1 MTLAN
6 VSRLRQQQQHHIRSL
21 MPAKT
26 RRSFRQGKIF
36 MAENIDL
43 FTPLNLRGLQLPNRI
58 LMSPMT
64 RSRAGE
70 SDVQQDLNVVYYTQ
84 RSTAGLIITEGAQVS
99 AEGKGYCRTP
109 GIYTDAQVTG
119 WHKITDSVHAEDGRI
134 FLQLWHVGRISHPL
148 NNDGVR
154 AVAPSTIQATGQI
167 FTVEE
172 GMQDFAVPHALT
184 TKEVEDV
191 VKEHGH
197 AAACAKAAGFDGVEL
212 HAGQGYLPMQFL
224 SPNANQRDDK
234 YGGSI
239 ANRVRFVTEALE
251 AAVDVLGGKRV
262 GIRIAP
268 GFTFNDVLDDDP
280 QETYTTL
287 LQAIKPLNVAYIH
300 VVTPPPP
307 MSHNVPEDVT
317 ALVRDN
323 HDGVLIRNGGY
334 DQEKAEAA
342 LKSGDAD
349 LIAFGKLFLANPDLP
364 ARFKQGAELNAWDM
378 ETFYTPGPKGYTDYP
393 ALDG

>member
-1 MTLAN
+1 
-6 VSRLRQQQQHHIRSL
+6 
-21 MPAKT
+21 MP
-26 RRSFRQGKIF
+26 
-36 MAENIDL
+36 ENIDL
-43 FTPLNLRGLQLPNRI
+43 FTPLDLSGLQLPNRMV
-58 LMSPMT
+58 MSPMT

-70 SDVQQDLNVVYYTQ
+70 GDVQQDLNAEYYTQ
-84 RSTAGLIITEGAQVS
+84 RASAGLIVTEGVQIS

-109 GIYTDAQVTG
+109 GIYTDAQVAG
-119 WHKITDSVHAEDGRI
+119 WRKITDSVHAEGGRI
-134 FLQLWHVGRISHPL
+134 FLQLWHVGRVSHPL

-154 AVAPSTIQATGQI
+154 AVAPSTIKAAGQM

-172 GMQDFAVPHALT
+172 GMQDFAMPHALT
-184 TKEVEDV
+184 TEEVEGV
-191 VKEHGH
+191 VREHGH
-197 AAACAKAAGFDGVEL
+197 AADCAKAAGFDGVEL

-234 YGGSI
+234 YGGSV
-239 ANRVRFVTEALE
+239 ANRVRFAAEALE
-251 AAVDVLGGKRV
+251 AAVDVFGGERV
-262 GIRIAP
+262 GMRIAP
-268 GFTFNDVLDDDP
+268 GFTFNDVLDDNP

-287 LQAIKPLNVAYIH
+287 LQAIKPLNIAYVH
-300 VVTPPPP
+300 VVAPPPP
-307 MSHNVPEDVT
+307 MSHNVPENVT

-364 ARFKQGAELNAWDM
+364 SRFKQGAELNAWNMD
-378 ETFYTPGPKGYTDYP
+378 TFYTPGPKGYTDYP

>member
-1 MTLAN
+1 MT
-6 VSRLRQQQQHHIRSL
+6 
-21 MPAKT
+21 
-26 RRSFRQGKIF
+26 
-36 MAENIDL
+36 ENIDL
-43 FTPLNLRGLQLPNRI
+43 FTTLDMRGLQLPNRMV
-58 LMSPMT
+58 MSPMT
-64 RSRAGE
+64 RSRAGDG
-70 SDVQQDLNVVYYTQ
+70 DVPQDLNVEYYTQ
-84 RSTAGLIITEGAQVS
+84 RASAGLIVTEGVQVS

-109 GIYTDAQVTG
+109 GIYTDAQVAG
-119 WHKITDSVHAEDGRI
+119 WRKITDSVHAAGGRM
-134 FLQLWHVGRISHPL
+134 FLQLWHVGRVSHPL
-148 NNDGVR
+148 NNGGVR
-154 AVAPSTIQATGQI
+154 AVAPSAIQGTGKM

-172 GMQDFAVPHALT
+172 GLLDFAIPHALT
-184 TKEVEDV
+184 TDEVEGV

-224 SPNANQRDDK
+224 SSNSNQRDDK
-234 YGGSI
+234 YGGSA
-239 ANRVRFVTEALE
+239 ANRVRFTAEALE
-251 AAVDVLGGKRV
+251 AAVDVFGGERV

-268 GFTFNDVLDDDP
+268 SITSNGVLDDDP

-287 LQAIKPLNVAYIH
+287 LQAIKPLNVAYVH
-300 VVTPPPP
+300 VVTPAPQ
-307 MSHNVPEDVT
+307 MSHNMPENVT

-323 HDGVLIRNGGY
+323 FDGVLIRNGGY

-364 ARFKQGAELNAWDM
+364 TRFKQSAELNAWDV

>member
-1 MTLAN
+1 
-6 VSRLRQQQQHHIRSL
+6 
-21 MPAKT
+21 
-26 RRSFRQGKIF
+26 

-43 FTPLNLRGLQLPNRI
+43 FTPLDLRGLQLPNRI

-70 SDVQQDLNVVYYTQ
+70 SDVQQDLNVEYYTQ

>member
-1 MTLAN
+1 M
-6 VSRLRQQQQHHIRSL
+6 SD
-21 MPAKT
+21 
-26 RRSFRQGKIF
+26 
-36 MAENIDL
+36 NIDL
-43 FTPLNLRGLQLPNRI
+43 FTPLDLRGLQLPNRMV
-58 LMSPMT
+58 MSPMT

-70 SDVQQDLNVVYYTQ
+70 GDVQQDLNVEYYTQ
-84 RSTAGLIITEGAQVS
+84 RASAGLIVTEGVQIS

-109 GIYTDAQVTG
+109 GIYTDAQVAG
-119 WHKITDSVHAEDGRI
+119 WRKITDSVHAKDGRI

-154 AVAPSTIQATGQI
+154 AVAPSAIKAAGQM

-184 TKEVEDV
+184 TEEVEGV
-191 VKEHGH
+191 VREHGH
-197 AAACAKAAGFDGVEL
+197 AAGCAKAAGFDGVEL

-234 YGGSI
+234 YGGSV
-239 ANRVRFVTEALE
+239 ANRVRFVAEALE
-251 AAVDVLGGKRV
+251 AAVDVFGGERV

-268 GFTFNDVLDDDP
+268 GFTFNDVLDDNP

-287 LQAIKPLNVAYIH
+287 LQAIKPLNIAYVH
-300 VVTPPPP
+300 VVAPPPP

-317 ALVRDN
+317 ALVRNN
-323 HDGVLIRNGGY
+323 HDGALIRNGGY

-364 ARFKQGAELNAWDM
+364 ARFKQGAELNAWDV